1 MKKTLLL
8 TAALACSGVAQ
19 AETWVCTSTHASSI
33 SNYGMPL
40 VSQEYE
46 QGKWVVDT
54 NQGLLF
60 GQEESEGLFGSKFDG
75 TCQKVSEKFI
85 RCDIESF
92 SQDSA
97 SLSTLIL
104 DSVWATYSYLR
115 ITAQHTAS
123 ADAQIGI
130 CTRTEANQ

>member
-1 MKKTLLL
+1 MTVLLL
-8 TAALACSGVAQ
+8 SGAAQ
-19 AETWVCTSTHASSI
+19 AETWTCTSTHASSI
-33 SNYGMPL
+33 SNYGMSL

-75 TCQKVSEKFI
+75 TCQKVGEKFI

-97 SLSTLIL
+97 GLSTLIL
-104 DSVWATYSYLR
+104 DSVWETFSYLR
-115 ITAQHTAS
+115 ITAQNTAS
-123 ADAQIGI
+123 ADAQIGT
-130 CTRTEANQ
+130 CTRIEAKQ